1 MALPQ
6 RIGLYGMSVQSSDL
20 VPRQYAAN
28 WHDGVRLRFT
38 CQLPH
43 LYFEYITTD
52 KWDEHSN
59 RPRTVNQRI
68 LGRSKPIQSAG
79 GSEWLIERQP
89 NAIEFFSN
97 QEISLVINEQAAPA
111 PRSST

>member
-1 MALPQ
+1 
-6 RIGLYGMSVQSSDL
+6 MSVQSSDL

-28 WHDGVRLRFT
+28 WHDWVRLLFT